1 MSRWIHTMA
10 QVLLATL
17 LAGAGGLA
25 VAQVPA
31 GYWSIG
37 DYLERHPEQAALTE
51 AFTRR
56 VRGPARPLAER
67 GDGSR
72 QRVQVAVIYP
82 GLQSSGYWRRNLL
95 AFRERARELGLDL
108 DLQVFFTGPDSG
120 DVQLQADQLREVLG
134 QDPDYLVYTLDTDL
148 HRELIDRILARG
160 DGPGLILQ
168 NITTP
173 VRAWDG
179 RQPLLYV
186 GFDHVQGSRI
196 LAAHL
201 RDVLPGGDL
210 VILYGTDGYVSRARG
225 GAFIKALEGSGL
237 RIREG
242 YVTDFL
248 APVVRRAT
256 RDALARYPELKA
268 VIACATDMAL
278 VAAGWVEEAVPPQRR
293 VLVTGWGGGSEEL
306 AALEAGRLAATV
318 MRMNDDAGVA
328 MAEAIALDVAGKG
341 GQVPTVYA
349 GDMVLVTR
357 QTPAQVL
364 RGLEARAFRYS
375 GRDAREDPAALR
387 DAGTGMPP

>member
-1 MSRWIHTMA
+1 MSRRIHTM
-10 QVLLATL
+10 VRLLLAAL
-17 LAGAGGLA
+17 LAGGGAMA

-31 GYWSIG
+31 GYWTIE
-37 DYLERHPEQAALTE
+37 DYLQRHPEQAALTE

-56 VRGPARPLAER
+56 VRGPALPLAER
-67 GDGSR
+67 EGGSR
-72 QRVQVAVIYP
+72 PRVQVAVIYP
-82 GLQSSGYWRRNLL
+82 GLQSSGYWRRNLV
-95 AFRERARELGLDL
+95 AFRKRARELGLEL
-108 DLQVFFTGPDSG
+108 DLQVFFSGPDSG
-120 DVQLQADQLREVLG
+120 DVQLQADQLREVLL

-160 DGPGLILQ
+160 DGPRLILQ

-173 VRAWDG
+173 VRAWEG
-179 RQPLLYV
+179 RQPLIYV
-186 GFDHVQGSRI
+186 GFDHAQGSRI
-196 LAAHL
+196 LAKHL
-201 RDVLPGGDL
+201 RGILPGGDL

-225 GAFIKALEGSGL
+225 GAFIEALEGSGL

-256 RDALARYPELKA
+256 RDALVRYPQLKA

-278 VAAGWVEEAVPPQRR
+278 VAAGWVEEAVPQRG

-328 MAEAIALDVAGKG
+328 MAEAVALDVAGKG
-341 GQVPTVYA
+341 DQVPTVYA

-357 QTPAQVL
+357 QTPVQVL

-375 GRDAREDPAALR
+375 GRDAEAGGAPIP
-387 DAGTGMPP
+387 DAGKGIPQ